1 MRGTRIFFYQ
11 YWCGDCHSRGF
22 PTLQALVQDLFTKG
36 CRGRRSPDR
45 ILRSHARQAT
55 LGPATLR
62 PPDSLGRWKTTAP
75 VAHRGSLPSTLT
87 EWSLRMDSPS
97 TSVGLSERS
106 LKRDR
111 LPGDVCDAFALSP
124 ISMREGPSILASALP
139 CHHTRQAVRASARCH
154 PTRRGRILSATGTI
168 EMRLICLGH

>member
-1 MRGTRIFFYQ
+1 M
-11 YWCGDCHSRGF
+11 
-22 PTLQALVQDLFTKG
+22 
-36 CRGRRSPDR
+36 
-45 ILRSHARQAT
+45 
-55 LGPATLR
+55 
-62 PPDSLGRWKTTAP
+62 
-75 VAHRGSLPSTLT
+75 
-87 EWSLRMDSPS
+87 ESPS

-124 ISMREGPSILASALP
+124 ISMREGPSMLASALP
-139 CHHTRQAVRASARCH
+139 CHHTRQAVRASARCQ